1 MPSLAHRIVYS
12 RNAVQLHLSPVGH
25 DDEHVSSRHDL
36 KFHKTKNLKLSS
48 LPMLKFGINFWMA
61 FDKLGVIL
69 QWGARFMCGE
79 LLQYWQFLTDF
90 YWLCL

>member
-1 MPSLAHRIVYS
+1 
-12 RNAVQLHLSPVGH
+12 
-25 DDEHVSSRHDL
+25 
-36 KFHKTKNLKLSS
+36 
-48 LPMLKFGINFWMA
+48 MLKFGINFWMA